1 MSLTYSA
8 RTGRSCTVLR
18 TVPARCGAEARAP
31 QRPRSR
37 RSPGVAGADA
47 GRMYSFATAE
57 SWSSEG
63 LWSWFVAGREAR
75 AALDAVEE
83 AAGSLQQLSTD
94 ADWQS
99 QGMRALH
106 ELLVELQ
113 RRAEALMAELH
124 VRDWEIT
131 RAGAS

>member
-1 MSLTYSA
+1 
-8 RTGRSCTVLR
+8 
-18 TVPARCGAEARAP
+18 
-31 QRPRSR
+31 
-37 RSPGVAGADA
+37 
-47 GRMYSFATAE
+47 MYSFATAE